1 MSSIAEEEWREYLV
15 RRERELNRDVDDST
29 RPSGRFEPVPKRQ
42 QSATLADDKRRAL
55 KGDGSFN
62 LPSNVY
68 HSSGYASR
76 PSELGEDPL
85 SSVRTMR
92 SQMRSLATRYRNSD
106 TPVRVRN

>member
-29 RPSGRFEPVPKRQ
+29 RPSGRFELVPKRQ

-62 LPSNVY
+62 LWALFICSDP
-68 HSSGYASR
+68 HSGRFLLSTSCSGRATSTI
-76 PSELGEDPL
+76 LLATLHDL
-85 SSVRTMR
+85 L
-92 SQMRSLATRYRNSD
+92 SLARIRYLVFER
-106 TPVRVRN
+106 